1 MSHAEKRS
9 VEARNAELQ
18 RSLQQCAEQKEALE
32 RQGERGRR
40 ALESRWA
47 SRGPGTER
55 GASREPRLLGS
66 PCAYRRTHGARNAT
80 APLMCGG

>member
-32 RQGERGRR
+32 RQRERGRR

-47 SRGPGTER
+47 SRGRHGPRAPHSPTPGTSLIR
-55 GASREPRLLGS
+55 GR
-66 PCAYRRTHGARNAT
+66 
-80 APLMCGG
+80 